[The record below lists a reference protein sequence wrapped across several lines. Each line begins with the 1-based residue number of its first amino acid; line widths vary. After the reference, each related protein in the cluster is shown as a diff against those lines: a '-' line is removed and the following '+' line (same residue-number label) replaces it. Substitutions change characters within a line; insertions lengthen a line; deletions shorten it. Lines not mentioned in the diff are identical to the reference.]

1 MEDGG
6 ILVVKKKTEEDFLVE
21 FIGDTISPESALLAC
36 SINLM
41 RAGDIA
47 KATADSDGLLKVAR
61 AWYDLAKYLGGDQE
75 EDKSNPIGF
84 LAELETVDDTGSD
97 PDAGEGG
104 IEVRT
109 KSRKL

>member
-6 ILVVKKKTEEDFLVE
+6 FLVTKKKTEEDLLVE
-21 FIGDTISPESALLAC
+21 FIGETISTESALLAC

-47 KATADSDGLLKVAR
+47 KATADSEGLIKVAK
-61 AWYDLAKYLGGDQE
+61 AWYDLARYLSGEQD

-84 LAELETVDDTGSD
+84 LSELETLDEPGNE
-97 PDAGEGG
+97 PDEGESG

-109 KSRKL
+109 KFRKL